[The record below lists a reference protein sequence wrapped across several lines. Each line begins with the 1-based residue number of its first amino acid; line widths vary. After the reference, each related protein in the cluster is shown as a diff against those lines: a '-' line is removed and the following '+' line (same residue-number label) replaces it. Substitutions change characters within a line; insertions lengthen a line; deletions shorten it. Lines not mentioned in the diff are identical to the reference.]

1 VKRVHVLVEG
11 QTEETFVR
19 DVLGP
24 HLLTFQTAL
33 HVTIISTKKI
43 KAGGKFRGGVTGYPQ
58 VRRELRNLLEDTGAA
73 AVTTMIDYYALP
85 DDFPGQANLPKGG
98 TCYRRAEHLE
108 GAFHADI
115 PHQRFLPYLSLH
127 EFESLLLVLPEEI
140 GRALPKPAALD
151 LLKADV
157 AGFASPEEVNDGPTT
172 HPSER
177 IRRSVPG
184 YQKRL
189 HGPLIAARIGLQ
201 AIRESCPH
209 FAAWLRRL
217 EELPATPQRT

>member
-1 VKRVHVLVEG
+1 MLVEG

-24 HLLTFQTAL
+24 HLLSFQTVL

-43 KAGGKFRGGVTGYPQ
+43 KTGGKFRGGVTGYSQ
-58 VRRELRNLLEDTGAA
+58 VRREVRNLLEDTGAV
-73 AVTTMIDYYALP
+73 AVTTMIDYYGLP
-85 DDFPGQANLPKGG
+85 GDFPGKENLPRG
-98 TCYRRAEHLE
+98 TCYQRAERLE

-140 GRALPKPAALD
+140 GRALPRPAALE
-151 LLKADV
+151 LLASDV
-157 AGFASPEEVNDGPTT
+157 AGYASPEEVNDGPTT

-177 IRRSVPG
+177 IRRSAPG

-201 AIRESCPH
+201 AIRERCPH
-209 FAAWLRRL
+209 FAAWLRHL
-217 EELPATPQRT
+217 EELSEAPPRV

>member
-1 VKRVHVLVEG
+1 MKRVHVLVEG

-24 HLLTFQTAL
+24 HLLSFQIGL

-43 KAGGKFRGGVTGYPQ
+43 KAGGKFRGGITSYSQ
-58 VRRELRNLLEDTGAA
+58 VHREVRNLLNDTGAV
-73 AVTTMIDYYALP
+73 AVTTMIDYYGLP
-85 DDFPGQANLPKGG
+85 EDFPGRASLPRGG
-98 TCYRRAEHLE
+98 SCYQRVAHLE
-108 GAFHADI
+108 GAFRDDVSHR
-115 PHQRFLPYLSLH
+115 RFLPYLSLH

-140 GRALPKPAALD
+140 GKALPGPSLLALLAAD
-151 LLKADV
+151 MT
-157 AGFASPEEVNDGPTT
+157 GFASPEEVNDGPTT

-177 IRRSVPG
+177 IRQSAPG

-189 HGPLIAARIGLQ
+189 HGPVIAARIGLE
-201 AIRESCPH
+201 AIRERCPH

-217 EELPATPQRT
+217 EELP

>member
-1 VKRVHVLVEG
+1 VLVEG

-24 HLLTFQTAL
+24 HLLGFQTAL
-33 HVTIISTKKI
+33 HVTIISTKRI
-43 KAGGKFRGGVTGYPQ
+43 KTGGKFRGGVTGYAQ
-58 VRRELRNLLEDTGAA
+58 VRREVRNLLEDTGAV

-85 DDFPGQANLPKGG
+85 DDFPGQANLPRGG
-98 TCYRRAEHLE
+98 TCYQRAEHLE
-108 GAFHADI
+108 RAFQSEISHR
-115 PHQRFLPYLSLH
+115 RFLPYLSLH

-140 GRALPKPAALD
+140 GRALPTAAAVD
-151 LLKADV
+151 LLKADI
-157 AGFASPEEVNDGPTT
+157 AGYASPEEVNDGPTT
-172 HPSER
+172 HPAER
-177 IRRSVPG
+177 IRRSAPG

-201 AIRESCPH
+201 AIRERCPH

-217 EELPATPQRT
+217 EELSDAPTRS